1 MNWAP
6 ILLSLQLATITT
18 LVLFIV
24 CLPLVYAMYRCKS
37 KWVSVLETLTTLP
50 LILPPSVLGFY
61 LLLLFNPNSGS
72 AAWLKNTF
80 GVELLFSFSG
90 LVIAS
95 LIYSLPFMVTPLL
108 TGLRSLPLSYRE
120 AAATIGMSSF
130 TIFRKIELPNII
142 APIVSAI
149 TLSFAHT
156 IGEFGV
162 VLMIGGSIPEQ
173 TEVAS
178 IALFNEVEALNY
190 HSAHYYAAVLLAIS
204 FSVLL
209 IVNLLRHK
217 TKITTF

>member
-1 MNWAP
+1 MNWTP
-6 ILLSLQLATITT
+6 IILSLQLATITT
-18 LVLFIV
+18 LLLFVI
-24 CLPLVYAMYRCKS
+24 CLPLVYGMHRCKS

-61 LLLLFNPNSGS
+61 LLLFFNPNSGI
-72 AAWLKNTF
+72 AAWLKATF
-80 GVELLFSFSG
+80 GIELLFSFSG
-90 LVIAS
+90 LVVAS
-95 LIYSLPFMVTPLL
+95 LIYSLPFMITPLL
-108 TGLRSLPLSYRE
+108 NGIRSLPVVYRE
-120 AAATIGMSSF
+120 AAATLGLSSF

-142 APIVSAI
+142 APIISAL

-162 VLMIGGSIPEQ
+162 VLMIGGSIPNQ

-190 HSAHYYAAVLLAIS
+190 NTAHQYAAVLLAIS

-209 IVNLLRHK
+209 TVNLLRHK
-217 TKITTF
+217 NTTTTC